1 MTTTADKLAEERT
14 VELVIG
20 GMTCASCAARIEKK
34 LNKLEGVAA
43 TVNYAT
49 EKAKV
54 TYAGSVSQRDL
65 VATIEATGYT
75 AEPPAAK
82 VGAAALSSD
91 DAENGDNDDE
101 VSRLGQRLVISALLS
116 LPVLLMSMIPLLQFD
131 NWQWLALTL
140 ASPVVVWGALPF
152 HRAAF
157 TNARHGAATMDTL
170 ISVGVSAAWLWS
182 LWALFLGGAGAAS
195 TRMSFSLMPS
205 HQSATSNIYL
215 EVASVVTVLI
225 LSGRYFEA
233 RAKKRSGAALRN
245 LLNLGAKDVAVLRDG
260 LEIRIPTDQ
269 LVVGDVF
276 TVRPGEQIA
285 TDGVVTDGT
294 SAVDASMLT
303 GEPVPVEVGPGDA
316 VVGATVNAGGRLT
329 VRATR
334 VGADTQ
340 LAQIARLVED
350 AQNGKAEV
358 QRLADKVSGI
368 FVPVVILLSLA
379 TLATWLLI
387 GNSPTAA
394 FSAAVAVLIIACPCA
409 LGLAT
414 PTALLVGT
422 GRGAQLGILIKGPQ
436 VLESTRRVD
445 TIVLDKT
452 GTITTGQM
460 SVAAVHATSG
470 ESLAQVQT
478 LAGALEDASEHPIA
492 RAIADAARAA
502 MPAMR
507 ATLAWSAT
515 DTSLPAVEGFSNHDG
530 RGVTGVVQGHGV
542 LVGRRTWLEHEWSIQ
557 APADLVAT
565 AEAAEAEGQTPVWVA
580 WDGAARGVI
589 VVADTIKAT
598 SGQAVEQFRTLRLR
612 PILLTGDNSR
622 AAHAVAALVGIKPQ
636 DVIAEVLPAD
646 KVSAV
651 KALQEGGSIVAMVGD
666 GVNDAAALAQADLGL
681 AMGTGSDVAIEA
693 SDLTLVRGDLR
704 AAADAIR
711 LSRSTLR
718 TIKGNLFWAFAYNIA
733 AIPLAALGLLNPV
746 IAGAAMAF
754 SSVFVL
760 TNSLRL
766 RRFAPLTTLDVRRQS
781 DLALPT
787 QRMGLEG

>member
-1 MTTTADKLAEERT
+1 MTATADQLLEDRS

-34 LNKLEGVAA
+34 LNKLDGVSA

-54 TYAGSVSQRDL
+54 TYAGTVSPQDL
-65 VATIEATGYT
+65 IVVIEATGYT
-75 AEPPAAK
+75 AALPVPKPNAATTAS
-82 VGAAALSSD
+82 GS
-91 DAENGDNDDE
+91 GDFVQDQEDDE
-101 VSRLGQRLVISALLS
+101 VVRLRQRLVISAALS
-116 LPVLLMSMIPLLQFD
+116 LPVLFMSMVPALQFD

-157 TNARHGAATMDTL
+157 TNARHHAATMDTL

-182 LWALFLGGAGAAS
+182 LWALFLGGAGMP
-195 TRMSFSLMPS
+195 TMRMSFELLPS
-205 HQSATSNIYL
+205 RDGGPGHIYL
-215 EVASVVTVLI
+215 EAASVVTVFI

-233 RAKKRSGAALRN
+233 KAKTRSGAALRE

-260 LEIRIPTDQ
+260 VEVRIPIGQ

-276 TVRPGEQIA
+276 IVRPGEQVA
-285 TDGVVTDGT
+285 TDGLITGGA

-316 VVGATVNAGGRLT
+316 VVGATVNAGGRLL

-350 AQNGKAEV
+350 AQNGKAQV
-358 QRLADKVSGI
+358 QRLADRVSGI

-379 TLATWLLI
+379 TLATWLLT
-387 GNSPTAA
+387 GHSPTAA
-394 FSAAVAVLIIACPCA
+394 FTAAVAVLIIACPCA

-452 GTITTGQM
+452 GTITTGRM
-460 SVAAVHATSG
+460 SVAEVHARADETV
-470 ESLAQVQT
+470 AQVQT

-492 RAIADAARAA
+492 KAIADSARAA
-502 MPAMR
+502 APA
-507 ATLAWSAT
+507 TPAT
-515 DTSLPAVEGFSNHDG
+515 DTSLPSVESFSNHVG
-530 RGVTGVVQGHGV
+530 RGVTGVVDGHAV
-542 LVGRRTWLEHEWSIQ
+542 LVGRRSWLEHEWSIQ
-557 APADLVAT
+557 APADLVAFAES
-565 AEAAEAEGQTPVWVA
+565 AEADGQTPVWVA

-589 VVADTIKAT
+589 VVADTIKDT
-598 SGQAVEQFRTLRLR
+598 SAQAIAQFRTLGLR
-612 PILLTGDNSR
+612 PILLTGDNTR
-622 AAHAVAALVGIKPQ
+622 AAHAVAALVGIEAQ
-636 DVIAEVLPAD
+636 DVIAGVLPAD
-646 KVSAV
+646 KVCAV
-651 KALQEGGSIVAMVGD
+651 KALQDKGSIVAMVGD

-704 AAADAIR
+704 SAADAIR
-711 LSRSTLR
+711 LSRSTLS

-733 AIPLAALGLLNPV
+733 AIPLAALGLLNPL

-754 SSVFVL
+754 SSVFVVS
-760 TNSLRL
+760 NSLRL
-766 RRFAPLTTLDVRRQS
+766 RRFSPLTTPNV
-781 DLALPT
+781 PT
-787 QRMGLEG
+787 TG